1 MKHTTKEA
9 QERLRTARA
18 TKAAHL
24 AERAAKERATA
35 KAAKAREALA
45 RKVGMLIIRETAS
58 SAPKHV
64 LGPRFGV
71 GWGAPATEKD
81 LLLAI
86 LQGTQKLTMGTGSVT
101 VAPKTLIQRTRVPQ
115 SVDVTAIIRAKAAEQ
130 RAYAKWQAAVNVRV
144 AAEAKG
150 FENGSHPA
158 AEELFAAIAK
168 DNILRKLEPSRYGP
182 GRDDEWE
189 DARDDRDIAQA
200 ELHLAAIKAKTECT
214 CGDCARER
222 DEEAREAA
230 KAAALAALPR
240 MKFTCPDHGPRMVR
254 LMRGRGFFQGRNYD
268 DLPVL
273 ICPVDSHQY
282 VSAKLFEKDEKAR
295 AKLEAKR
302 KAALRKEEREHARLI
317 ARGEIGTCDECGE
330 EYEVG
335 NGEDHC
341 AECGT
346 CSTCCNA
353 PGEEGHAA

>member
-144 AAEAKG
+144 AAEAKA

-168 DNILRKLEPSRYGP
+168 DNVLYKLETSRRYGGP
-182 GRDDEWE
+182 DEGKWE
-189 DARDDRDIAQA
+189 DERDDRAIAQA
-200 ELHLAAIKAKTECT
+200 EIHLAAVKAKAECT

-222 DEEAREAA
+222 DDEAREKA
-230 KAAALAALPR
+230 KAATIAALPR
-240 MKFTCPDHGPRMVR
+240 MKFTCPEHGPRMGR
-254 LMRGRGFFQGRNYD
+254 LQRGRGFFQGRNYD

-273 ICPVDSHQY
+273 YCPVDGRQY
-282 VSAKLFEKDEKAR
+282 VSGVLFEKDEKAR

-302 KAALRKEEREHARLI
+302 RSALEKEDRARARLI
-317 ARGEIGTCDECGE
+317 ASGKLRECSCGGEVDTTDP
-330 EYEVG
+330 
-335 NGEDHC
+335 DDWC
-341 AECGT
+341 AECHM
-346 CSTCCNA
+346 CVDCCLN